1 MSKRGGVMWGERIRY
16 LTKAGTGLI
25 EFDYLPS
32 DKIYQDDHSATA
44 IAAAGCSTGTILAS

>member
-1 MSKRGGVMWGERIRY
+1 MWENEFRY

-32 DKIYQDDHSATA
+32 DKIYGTITPATA